1 MAKLLVIGHS
11 FVRRMRE
18 RLAGG
23 GLRLARDFAA
33 TIIRG
38 FGGMR
43 LESLRQHI
51 GYVKHLEPTLIVVDI
66 GTNDLA
72 SPMCCPLALAE
83 AVVTTAK
90 EFAAVPSVRHVV
102 VLQMMP
108 RTKSRRSRPNF
119 NDACDV
125 YNAHVRKLTKKLE
138 TVHSWSHRGMVMEW
152 DKYLLPDGVHL
163 NHAGM
168 NKYIRSV
175 RGAALQY
182 RQM

>member
-23 GLRLARDFAA
+23 GLRLARDFAT

-51 GYVKHLEPTLIVVDI
+51 GYVKHMEPTLIVVDI

-72 SPMCCPLALAE
+72 SPVCCPLALAE

-108 RTKSRRSRPNF
+108 RTKADEVVPTSMTPVTYIMHMSENLRRNWRLS
-119 NDACDV
+119 
-125 YNAHVRKLTKKLE
+125 
-138 TVHSWSHRGMVMEW
+138 
-152 DKYLLPDGVHL
+152 
-163 NHAGM
+163 
-168 NKYIRSV
+168 I
-175 RGAALQY
+175 RGATAVWS
-182 RQM
+182 RNGTSICCQMAFILTTPG